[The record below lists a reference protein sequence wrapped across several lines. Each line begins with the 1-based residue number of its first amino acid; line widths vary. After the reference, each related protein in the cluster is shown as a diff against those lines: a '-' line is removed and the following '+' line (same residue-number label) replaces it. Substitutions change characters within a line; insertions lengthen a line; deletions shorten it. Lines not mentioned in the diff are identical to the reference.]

1 MIVLFTYINATILRV
16 EIDLHHCRH
25 TIMWDRFYLFL
36 FCYSVAQSCL
46 TLCDPMDHSMPGFP
60 VLHYL
65 LESEKLMSVELVMLS
80 NHHLCC
86 TVLLLPSIF
95 PSIRGFLNE
104 LTLHIRHPKYWCF
117 SSASFLF
124 NEYSRLISFRIDW
137 LDLLAVQETLKSL
150 LQHLNS
156 EASILWCSAFFWS
169 NSHICTWLL
178 EKP

>member
-1 MIVLFTYINATILRV
+1 M
-16 EIDLHHCRH
+16 DC
-25 TIMWDRFYLFL
+25 
-36 FCYSVAQSCL
+36 SV
-46 TLCDPMDHSMPGFP
+46 PGFP
-60 VLHYL
+60 ILHYL
-65 LESEKLMSVELVMLS
+65 LESEKLMPIELVMLS

-86 TVLLLPSIF
+86 TLLLLTSIF

-156 EASILWCSAFFWS
+156 EESILWCSAFFWS
-169 NSHICTWLL
+169 NSHICI
-178 EKP
+178 